1 MNSTK
6 IAITL
11 RELFEAIS
19 LQSPIYTVSLPYFN
33 EAHYADTSLNT
44 YCLDHADTTVAQEF
58 FVTTT
63 IQLNLQYVLMLN
75 GVKVDLIAHYKR
87 AVYCTLNLKDRSI
100 ELYNDERENRH
111 SDMDWNSLSLTIH
124 GENVELLN
132 EDNDVVPVEV
142 GNGVIS
148 TNLEGNELLFLEPL
162 EPNDKAY
169 AKLANT
175 LMAETITGGDKEN
188 LRQLMVKAFEQ
199 KLHEQC

>member
-11 RELFEAIS
+11 SELFEAIS
-19 LQSPIYTVSLPYFN
+19 LQMPILTITLPYLN

-44 YCLDHADTTVAQEF
+44 YSLDHADVNFAREFIATSTV
-58 FVTTT
+58 
-63 IQLNLQYVLMLN
+63 QLNKQYIFTLK
-75 GVKVDLIAHYKR
+75 GVKVDLTAHYKR
-87 AVYCTLNLKDRSI
+87 AVYCILNLKDRNM

-124 GENVELLN
+124 TANVELLD

-175 LMAETITGGDKEN
+175 LMAETITGADKEN